1 MKPNRAKAQSI
12 CIQRMKEWD
21 KSGQNAAYYEDVFS
35 KMSDAEFDEF
45 MQKLISGSNPL
56 SGVVPNFSNVK
67 VGVEHNI
74 KMAASMGYDMYK
86 RIWVEDPVTGRRFL
100 TPLKHLVYEV
110 NVCRQTQTLDH
121 KISVAKDNTRVDER
135 TGQPTGDSRS
145 AQCSG
150 PELMMLKTRGLD
162 KTIIE
167 LMKFRGGD
175 NVSRRHLDNS
185 IIKQGVGSMAAVPGQ
200 AERMP
205 KSVHTL
211 SALLY
216 GMMFVNNFAG
226 Q

>member
-1 MKPNRAKAQSI
+1 MKPNRAKAQGL

-21 KSGQNAAYYEDVFS
+21 ASGQNAAYYEEMFQ
-35 KMSDAEFDEF
+35 KMNDQEFDNF
-45 MQKLISGSNPL
+45 MQQLISGKNPL
-56 SGVVPNFSNVK
+56 SGVVPNFSKVK

-74 KMAASMGYDMYK
+74 KMGESMGYEMYK
-86 RIWVEDPVTGRRFL
+86 RIWVEDPITGRRFL
-100 TPLKHLVYEV
+100 TPLRHLVYEV

-121 KISVAKDNTRVDER
+121 KISVAKDNTHVDER

-150 PELMMLKTRGLD
+150 PELMMLKSRGLN

-175 NVSRRHLDNS
+175 NISMRHLDNS
-185 IIKQGVGSMAAVPGQ
+185 IIKEGSGSMASVPGQ

-205 KSVHTL
+205 KSVQTL
-211 SALLY
+211 SAFLN
-216 GMMFVNNFAG
+216 GMLFVNNFSG
-226 Q
+226 